1 MDPKVWGPHGWQFLH
16 SITLAYPDNPTLE
29 DKNNHA
35 QFFNGIQNIL
45 PCQRCRD
52 HYSLSLQELPVEQHL
67 ENKESLFRW
76 LVDIHNRVNV
86 KNNKREYS
94 YDEVTKLYE
103 KMYDKSNDNTYG
115 KSNDKSGDKSND
127 KSVGSKLIGNKWLFI
142 FLIVLLII
150 LGIYHYSK

>member
-1 MDPKVWGPHGWQFLH
+1 MDPEVWGPHGWQFLH

-45 PCQRCRD
+45 PCQSCRD
-52 HYSLSLQELPVEQHL
+52 HYTQNLQALPVEQHL

-103 KMYDKSNDNTYG
+103 KMYDKSND
-115 KSNDKSGDKSND
+115 KSGDKSND
-127 KSVGSKLIGNKWLFI
+127 NTYGNKLIGNKWLFI
-142 FLIVLLII
+142 LLIVLLII

>member
-45 PCQRCRD
+45 PCQSCRD
-52 HYSLSLQELPVEQHL
+52 HYALSLQELPVEQHL

-103 KMYDKSNDNTYG
+103 KMYDKS
-115 KSNDKSGDKSND
+115 
-127 KSVGSKLIGNKWLFI
+127 VGSKLIGNKWLFI

>member
-52 HYSLSLQELPVEQHL
+52 HYTLSLQELPVEQHL

-103 KMYDKSNDNTYG
+103 KMYG
-115 KSNDKSGDKSND
+115 

>member
-45 PCQRCRD
+45 PCQSCRD

-103 KMYDKSNDNTYG
+103 KMYDKS
-115 KSNDKSGDKSND
+115 
-127 KSVGSKLIGNKWLFI
+127 VGSKLIGNKWLFI